1 MDELSYLPAEVRQ
14 VDSLDI
20 FKQFLSRER
29 ERLPKYFY
37 SGNRRGQ
44 LLHTRIRT
52 NCSNLNNDLFLK
64 HITDSPLCLCGNI
77 ENANHYF
84 FVCPLYAHQRT
95 ILLNSISQ
103 YHNHLTLDILLFGEA
118 SLPDDDNK
126 LIFET
131 VQKYIIDTKRF

>member
-29 ERLPKYFY
+29 GRLPKYFY

-118 SLPDDDNK
+118 SLPGDDNK